1 MANFIDYY
9 RQGKEDRRTEDNE
22 KRQKRFGELVGQ
34 MGTATDRA
42 PLFQQ
47 AAALNPQG
55 AMQAET
61 FLSQRDAQKKA
72 VTALQDKRDALFKFN
87 RVRVLLTAPMEMRV
101 QMYKQNAPDDF
112 AMMSQRLGREPTADE
127 ITQYGQIYAADL
139 ASKADIEMPAPQQ
152 ETFTGQ
158 PQAMNIGGKDV
169 LARTGSRGTPQ
180 IVPGAQPYRAPTA
193 ARPTYTF
200 VDKQLPD
207 GSTQK
212 FRLDKNN
219 PADDGEPW
227 GAPQAPKVAPVDRKF
242 QQAAQAKLPSVDAAL
257 RRLDRIEAASGKLT
271 FGGGPLD
278 AKALALTPS
287 YKELEQA
294 GASLMPV
301 LTALTRVPG
310 IGSQSDL
317 EQRLAQLQIP
327 SGDMYG
333 ETRQKAI
340 AELRTFIEDLRAAYM
355 NAANGQITQQP
366 TEQPAQGGIKFLGFE

>member
-1 MANFIDYY
+1 MAYGEDLIDAF
-9 RQGKEDRRTEDNE
+9 RTGREE
-22 KRQKRFGELVGQ
+22 RKAKTFGELVGK
-34 MGTATDRA
+34 MGSAPDRA

-55 AMQAET
+55 AMQAKT
-61 FLSQRDAQKKA
+61 FYDQQDAQKQAATSQK
-72 VTALQDKRDALFKFN
+72 DKQDALFKFN
-87 RVRVLLTAPMEMRV
+87 RVRVLLTAPVEARV

-112 AMMSQRLGREPTADE
+112 AMVSQQLGREPTADE
-127 ITQYGQIYAADL
+127 ITQYGQLYAADL
-139 ASKADIEMPAPQQ
+139 ASKAGIEMPPPQQ

-193 ARPTYTF
+193 ARPAYTF

-212 FRLDKNN
+212 IRLDKNN
-219 PADDGEPW
+219 PADEGEPW

-287 YKELEQA
+287 HKELEQA

-327 SGDMYG
+327 SGDMYE

-340 AELRTFIEDLRAAYM
+340 TELRTFIEDLRAAYM
-355 NAANGQITQQP
+355 NAASGQATQQP
-366 TEQPAQGGIKFLGFE
+366 TEPTPQQGGVKFLGFE